1 MKPKRNLLISQDQKK
16 KKKVARDLGFLIF
29 KLRVSR
35 LMPMTKMLESQ
46 GAQIMRTGLP
56 ESEIN

>member
-1 MKPKRNLLISQDQKK
+1 MKPKRNLLISQDQK

-35 LMPMTKMLESQ
+35 LMPMTKMLGSQ

>member
-1 MKPKRNLLISQDQKK
+1 MKPKRNLLISQDQK